1 MYNKVVAYLFYHENA
16 LIFLNVE
23 SKKAYKGFSA
33 NICAGVGFPH
43 NFTSKLPQYALHI
56 HKNEIRHK
64 FRFSLA
70 LS

>member
-33 NICAGVGFPH
+33 NICAGGG
-43 NFTSKLPQYALHI
+43 I
-56 HKNEIRHK
+56 
-64 FRFSLA
+64 
-70 LS
+70 